1 MNWRA
6 WTGKWRA
13 SELFLF
19 FYIPTDPAKQNRRGS
34 AMTTKILALI
44 GIPHFVRNDS
54 IYRPLGFVFLM
65 LFLCSKLAVAQPKP
79 IDTAHSSIT
88 VHVGKSGV
96 FSAFGHEHVVRAP
109 ITEGSV
115 NENLAKPQ
123 VEFRVNARQ
132 LSVADPDVKSE
143 EREEIQRDMLGA
155 KVLDSERYPEIRF
168 RSTSIQ
174 RAGDSK
180 WKVAGELTLHGETH
194 PVDATVSGGNGRY
207 TGAAKFKQ
215 TEFGIKPVSVAGGS
229 VKVKDELRIEFEIT
243 AK

>member
-1 MNWRA
+1 M
-6 WTGKWRA
+6 T
-13 SELFLF
+13 
-19 FYIPTDPAKQNRRGS
+19 PNRH
-34 AMTTKILALI
+34 ALI
-44 GIPHFVRNDS
+44 GVPHFVRNDCNRRLLTFAS
-54 IYRPLGFVFLM
+54 
-65 LFLCSKLAVAQPKP
+65 LFLPLCSLAAGAQPKP

-96 FSAFGHEHVVRAP
+96 FSAFGHEHIVRAP
-109 ITEGSV
+109 ITEGSI
-115 NENLAKPQ
+115 NENPAKPQ

-132 LSVADPDVKSE
+132 LSVTDADVKPE
-143 EREEIQRDMLGA
+143 ERAEIQRDMLGP
-155 KVLDSERYPEIRF
+155 KVLDSEKYPEIRF
-168 RSTSIQ
+168 RSTSIDK
-174 RAGDSK
+174 AGDSK

-194 PVDATVSGGNGRY
+194 PVQATVNGGNRHY